1 MYEMYETVTREWV
14 NVMGVGTAAECFYG
28 SVTVGER
35 GQVVI
40 PADARKALMIEPGD
54 RLLVLRH
61 PTNHGLVLTKID
73 EVQEVIEFFQRA
85 LAVVRNEGP
94 SAQKAPEEIS

>member
-1 MYEMYETVTREWV
+1 MR
-14 NVMGVGTAAECFYG
+14 GKIDDCFFG

-40 PADARKALMIEPGD
+40 PADLRKLIDIEPGD

-61 PTNHGLVLTKID
+61 PMNHGLILTKID
-73 EVQEVIEFFQRA
+73 EVQEVTAFFRRA
-85 LAVVRNEGP
+85 LDLI
-94 SAQKAPEEIS
+94 EEEAAATAKTVEENN